1 MSSVAHYANH
11 VYMYE
16 VRLKLEF
23 YQAGPE
29 TVMSMWVCMQ
39 CTGCIILVLKIFQ
52 ACLHVII
59 FIRSKFC
66 LASLLIETLDFMN
79 VSSKILNFINIR
91 QAVWFL

>member
-39 CTGCIILVLKIFQ
+39 CTGCIILVLSLPACYYIYKIQ
-52 ACLHVII
+52 
-59 FIRSKFC
+59 
-66 LASLLIETLDFMN
+66 
-79 VSSKILNFINIR
+79 ILPSFFVNRDIGFHECKQQNTE
-91 QAVWFL
+91 FY